1 MFSLGV
7 SVVIFAL
14 FMGNV
19 RITPEYHPAFLRSLV
34 AAFAVFGV
42 LCVIGVFASLA
53 RGNRKSGTQY
63 QFPN

>member
-1 MFSLGV
+1 M
-7 SVVIFAL
+7 IFAL

-53 RGNRKSGTQY
+53 RGNRKST
-63 QFPN
+63 